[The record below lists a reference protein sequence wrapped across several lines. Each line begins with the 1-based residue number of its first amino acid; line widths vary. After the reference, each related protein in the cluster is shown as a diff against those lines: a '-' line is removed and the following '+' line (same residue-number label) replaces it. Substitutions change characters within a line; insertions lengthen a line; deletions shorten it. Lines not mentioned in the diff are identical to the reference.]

1 MGIPAARFLHVE
13 HGLPGYP
20 DRSVIVNSYV
30 EGEPLK
36 QLMAAGSFEDS
47 LESILPEVGRLLGYL
62 HQVKVSGF
70 GRLDGNGNGPF
81 RTWREAYLDQLDLE
95 RLRNAVENVE
105 LPWPRV
111 EEGIGLLEGNV
122 DMGARLH
129 PRLRHG
135 DFGF

>member
-1 MGIPAARFLHVE
+1 
-13 HGLPGYP
+13 
-20 DRSVIVNSYV
+20 
-30 EGEPLK
+30 
-36 QLMAAGSFEDS
+36 MAAGSFENS

-95 RLRNAVENVE
+95 RMRNAVENVE

-111 EEGIGLLEGNV
+111 EEGIGLLEGHV

-135 DFGF
+135 DFGLQHVIV